1 MQGYLLFYVFAC
13 FSVGIACLSATIL
26 SARRKGDTLA
36 RAFLVFYVSLSVLVI
51 GALLRAFIDVLPDP
65 VSPAVRFS
73 IEYVDSIV
81 GYYALMFSLPFF
93 AHRVFAVEDR
103 RRDYR
108 IGALVAV
115 ALAMQHL
122 TEFWLP
128 KVWDQRGDIF
138 EDIVFA
144 SIVVYV
150 LWLAFTRLGD
160 SRVYRPLALRFL
172 ALVLIAVPGSLYDF
186 LLGDRSAFRFFPL
199 WYCAVSILIT
209 WCLVRRPFAARP
221 GEIPAEWGLSDREAE
236 VARLVQKGL
245 SNKDIAEQLHI
256 SPNTVKTHLRL
267 IFDKS
272 GVRSRFELI
281 AAVHWDPSPEPGLEA
296 TKRG

>member
-1 MQGYLLFYVFAC
+1 MPRHSW
-13 FSVGIACLSATIL
+13 SVYI
-26 SARRKGDTLA
+26 
-36 RAFLVFYVSLSVLVI
+36 SLSVLVI

-65 VSPAVRFS
+65 VSPAVRFA
-73 IEYVDSIV
+73 IEYVDSII

-93 AHRVFAVEDR
+93 AHRVFAVEGR

-128 KVWDQRGDIF
+128 KAWDQRGDVF
-138 EDIVFA
+138 EDVVFA

-150 LWLAFTRLGD
+150 LWLGFTRLGD
-160 SRVYRPLALRFL
+160 PRVYRPLALRFL
-172 ALVLIAVPGSLYDF
+172 ALLLIAVPGFLYDL
-186 LLGDRSAFRFFPL
+186 LLGDRSAIRFFPL

-209 WCLVRRPFAARP
+209 WCLVRRPSAARP
-221 GEIPAEWGLSDREAE
+221 GKIPAEWGLSDREAE

-256 SPNTVKTHLRL
+256 SPNTVKTHLRADL
-267 IFDKS
+267 RQER
-272 GVRSRFELI
+272 GALTVRADRGRPPGFGPGARPRTHEIRLNPTESPRKDERF
-281 AAVHWDPSPEPGLEA
+281 HPDG
-296 TKRG
+296 R

>member
-1 MQGYLLFYVFAC
+1 M
-13 FSVGIACLSATIL
+13 
-26 SARRKGDTLA
+26 
-36 RAFLVFYVSLSVLVI
+36 LVI

-73 IEYVDSIV
+73 IKSVDSIV

-103 RRDYR
+103 R
-108 IGALVAV
+108 
-115 ALAMQHL
+115 
-122 TEFWLP
+122 
-128 KVWDQRGDIF
+128 
-138 EDIVFA
+138 
-144 SIVVYV
+144 
-150 LWLAFTRLGD
+150 
-160 SRVYRPLALRFL
+160 
-172 ALVLIAVPGSLYDF
+172 
-186 LLGDRSAFRFFPL
+186 
-199 WYCAVSILIT
+199 
-209 WCLVRRPFAARP
+209 PFAIRP
-221 GEIPAEWGLSDREAE
+221 GEIPAEWGLSDRETE
-236 VARLVQKGL
+236 VARLAQQGL

-281 AAVHWDPSPEPGLEA
+281 AAVHRDPFPEPGHEA